1 MFTYT
6 AHVIDTANRLH
17 SVKVTAASHSSV
29 KAAARRA
36 AKAQG
41 VEVKFVESFFVT
53 AA

>member
-6 AHVIDTANRLH
+6 AHVIDTANRMH
-17 SVKVTAASHSSV
+17 SVKVIAASHTTV
-29 KAAARRA
+29 KATARRV

-53 AA
+53 A

>member
-6 AHVIDTANRLH
+6 AHVIDTANRMH
-17 SVKVTAASHSSV
+17 SVKVQADSHRTV
-29 KAAARRA
+29 KAQARRV

-41 VEVKFVESFFVT
+41 VAVRYVESFFI